1 MPATQSDRPISVT
14 TPLGGDTLLF
24 NRLTAYEEL
33 GRLYR
38 FEVELLSEDPG
49 ILLEDVLAKPFTVKL
64 AVGESDRFFHG
75 ICTSFALIGMVQE
88 RFLYQAVLQ
97 SRVWLLTRTANCF
110 VYQDLDDMTGPGL
123 VKEVLRRNGFTDL
136 KDELTGSYRTIEYCV
151 QYRET
156 DFNFISRIM
165 EQEGLYY
172 FFEHEDGK
180 ETLVLADSVSS
191 HSTVADYDTVPFF
204 PPVQSQ
210 RREREHFQH
219 WRLSGSVQTGA
230 VALRDYDF
238 EKPRADMQVRAS
250 VPREHSE
257 AEHEFYDYPGDYV
270 EASPDGARY
279 AQVRAE
285 ELAANHQRLE
295 ANGNVRG
302 LMAGAL
308 FTLEGSPRESL
319 NQEYLVV
326 SHTLIAQQGEYS
338 SGGGTAG
345 EELLTSRITAI
356 RSQDQFRSARI
367 TPKPFVQ
374 GPQTAIVTGKSGE
387 PVWTDSYGRVKVQFH
402 WDREGGFDEKSSC
415 WVRVSQN
422 WAGKNWGGMFIPHTG
437 QEVIVE
443 FLEGDPDRPIITGR
457 VYNADNMPPLKLP
470 DAKNQS
476 IIRDDFG
483 NELVFDA
490 TPGGEHIELHSPSHA
505 SSMTIGRSVEWAT
518 KSDSRSY
525 TNGTATSMTV
535 GSTVDVFAG
544 NKVALTGG
552 SAESLQVGVK
562 VDVFIGAAIALGVAW
577 KMNFDVTGSFN
588 LNYSY
593 SYTYCANKETKVNKR
608 TYVRSSSGDIV
619 HDSMGKVR
627 LVGGPQDN
635 SLVDCTQQAL
645 TMSFGQDP
653 GAASTNPA
661 ALAGGDALKATIAGV
676 VASALAGGT
685 SVLGALT
692 ATGQSWTE
700 KKDTPGRTTPLSEQ
714 QWQGTAAGLAGIVA
728 PLAVAGAAAIGAMKG
743 IMAPVESKG
752 ANQTTVYS
760 KIDMTKAMML
770 IVQNDAGGTAK
781 SKILLLDSGE
791 MIVECEGDIT
801 FESKTKITLDAPEV
815 VIAKN
820 VLKNNDGSVTWGS

>member
-1 MPATQSDRPISVT
+1 MPATQENRPISVT
-14 TPLGGDTLLF
+14 TPLGGDELLF
-24 NRLTAYEEL
+24 HRMTAYEEL

-38 FEVELLSEDPG
+38 FEVELLSEDPA
-49 ILLEDVLAKPFTVKL
+49 IALDDLLGKPFTVKL
-64 AVGESDRFFHG
+64 ALGEASRYFHG
-75 ICTSFALIGMVQE
+75 ICTSFALIGMVGE
-88 RFLYQAVLQ
+88 RFLYQALLQ

-136 KDELTGSYRTIEYCV
+136 QDELTGSYRTIEYCV

-165 EQEGLYY
+165 EQEGFYY
-172 FFEHEDGK
+172 FFTHEDGK

-191 HSTVADYDTVPFF
+191 HAPVAEYETVPFF
-204 PPVQSQ
+204 PPTQSQ
-210 RREREHFQH
+210 RREREHFHH
-219 WRLSGSVQTGA
+219 WRLTGSVQTGA

-238 EKPRADMQVRAS
+238 ERPRADMQVRGS

-257 AEHEFYDYPGDYV
+257 ADHEFYDYPGEYV
-270 EASPDGARY
+270 QSDPDGARY

-285 ELAANHQRLE
+285 EHATNYQRLE

-302 LMAGAL
+302 LAAGAL

-326 SHTLIAQQGEYS
+326 SHTLTAQQSDYS
-338 SGGGTAG
+338 SGGNASDQD
-345 EELLTSRITAI
+345 LLTSRITAI
-356 RSQDQFRSARI
+356 RSADQFRPARI

-374 GPQTAIVTGKSGE
+374 GPQTAIVVGKSGE
-387 PVWTDSYGRVKVQFH
+387 PVWTDLYGRVKVQFH
-402 WDREGGFDEKSSC
+402 WDREGGFDENSSC

-422 WAGKNWGGMFIPHTG
+422 WAGKNWGGMFIPHVD

-443 FLEGDPDRPIITGR
+443 FLEGDPDRPIVTGR

-490 TPGGEHIELHSPSHA
+490 TPGGEHIEIHSPSHF
-505 SSMTIGRSVEWAT
+505 SSLTLGRSVEWNT
-518 KSDSRSY
+518 KSDSRTFVY
-525 TNGTATSMTV
+525 GTATSVTV
-535 GSTVDVFAG
+535 GSTIDMFGG
-544 NKVALTGG
+544 NKVSLTAGT
-552 SAESLQVGVK
+552 AESVQVGAK
-562 VDVFIGAAIALGVAW
+562 VDLFVGAAIALGLAW

-608 TYVRSSSGDIV
+608 SYVRSSSGDII

-627 LVGGPQDN
+627 LIGGPQDN
-635 SLVDCTQQAL
+635 SIVDCTTNSL
-645 TMSFGQDP
+645 VISFGKDP

-661 ALAGGDALKATIAGV
+661 ALSAGDALKATLAGV
-676 VASALAGGT
+676 TAGALAGASGY
-685 SVLGALT
+685 LGAVV
-692 ATGQSWTE
+692 ATGQSWEDKAGAT
-700 KKDTPGRTTPLSEQ
+700 GRNTPLDET
-714 QWQGTAAGLAGIVA
+714 QWADSIKGLGGSVAGMLLAGTAAIAT
-728 PLAVAGAAAIGAMKG
+728 MRG
-743 IMAPVESKG
+743 IMAPVNDKQ

-760 KIDMTKAMML
+760 VLKLQESNLFLKKNDSGGAQKAM
-770 IVQNDAGGTAK
+770 IVLDDTGEVRIDAEDV
-781 SKILLLDSGE
+781 L
-791 MIVECEGDIT
+791 MIV
-801 FESKTKITLDAPEV
+801 SKKEIILDAPKITLKQNKLANE
-815 VIAKN
+815 
-820 VLKNNDGSVTWGS
+820 DGSVTWG